1 MSLAGVRLPNL
12 HPSTHQVVV
21 QFHNK
26 LEKTRPQIPFE
37 VYSVTNLSKE
47 QLFGTIHTE
56 VGNVN
61 TNIPF
66 YNINF

>member
-1 MSLAGVRLPNL
+1 MSLAGVTLPNL
-12 HPSTHQVVV
+12 HPSAHQVVV

-26 LEKTRPQIPFE
+26 LEKTRTQIPFE
-37 VYSVTNLSKE
+37 MYSVTNLRKE